1 MSVIRQLVCV
11 VWLASSALAGTP
23 ATPNIILITL
33 DTVRADR
40 MGFLGS
46 TRGLTPN
53 LDALAR
59 ESVVFSRAYSQVPL
73 TAPSHATIL
82 TGTYPQFHQVR
93 DFQVP
98 LAQDLPYAP
107 ELLRAKGYSTAAFIG
122 AMVLDPGVGL
132 ARGFDR
138 GFDTYDAG
146 FHEPY
151 PGEDRYTSTE
161 RRGAEVVAR
170 ALAWLKVHPRGPF
183 FMWLHLYDAHD
194 PYDPPDPYKSKY
206 AAVPYDGEIAYV
218 DSEVGKFLTQLRAQG
233 LYEGAVIALM
243 ADHGESLGDHGED
256 FHGFFLYDETIHVP
270 LVIKL
275 PEAASAGRAA
285 TGESSAGKII
295 ERRVGLVDVLP
306 TILQAVGIAVPPEV
320 QGESLL
326 GMMKPQP
333 QPAPTTA
340 EGAGASAVPE
350 TSQDRPSYAESE
362 YGHRA
367 YGWSSLRALRTGKY
381 LYIEAPRRELYDQS
395 VDPKAEHDLSSTSA
409 AVTATL
415 AVQLDSF
422 LQKTSS
428 ARELPKLIVDP
439 EAQAKLAA
447 LGYVATDSSV
457 SKAGAK
463 RGADLDIKDKIE
475 IGNLIHRANFLAEEG
490 RFQEAVPV
498 LRQLIAKEPAMA
510 LLYTKLGQCLML
522 MKDYPPAVPVL
533 RKLVELTPDSADARF
548 QLGEALLATQEYAA
562 AVPELENVVAK
573 MPRLA
578 KAHLLLA
585 TAYSRTGRTP
595 DAIKE
600 CNHVLEISPDD
611 YRGNLLLGRILMFS
625 GDPEAALP
633 KLKKA
638 AALQPKAPEPHR
650 ALSNAYLKLGRET
663 DAAREQSEA
672 KRLAAG
678 STE

>member
-1 MSVIRQLVCV
+1 
-11 VWLASSALAGTP
+11 
-23 ATPNIILITL
+23 
-33 DTVRADR
+33 
-40 MGFLGS
+40 
-46 TRGLTPN
+46 
-53 LDALAR
+53 
-59 ESVVFSRAYSQVPL
+59 
-73 TAPSHATIL
+73 
-82 TGTYPQFHQVR
+82 
-93 DFQVP
+93 
-98 LAQDLPYAP
+98 
-107 ELLRAKGYSTAAFIG
+107 
-122 AMVLDPGVGL
+122 
-132 ARGFDR
+132 
-138 GFDTYDAG
+138 
-146 FHEPY
+146 
-151 PGEDRYTSTE
+151 
-161 RRGAEVVAR
+161 
-170 ALAWLKVHPRGPF
+170 
-183 FMWLHLYDAHD
+183 
-194 PYDPPDPYKSKY
+194 
-206 AAVPYDGEIAYV
+206 
-218 DSEVGKFLTQLRAQG
+218 
-233 LYEGAVIALM
+233 
-243 ADHGESLGDHGED
+243 
-256 FHGFFLYDETIHVP
+256 
-270 LVIKL
+270 
-275 PEAASAGRAA
+275 
-285 TGESSAGKII
+285 
-295 ERRVGLVDVLP
+295 LVDVLP
-306 TILQAVGIAVPPEV
+306 TILQAVGIAVPQVV

-326 GMMKPQP
+326 GMMKPQL
-333 QPAPTTA
+333 QPAPTLA
-340 EGAGASAVPE
+340 EGAGASPVPE

-395 VDPKAEHDLSSTSA
+395 ADPRAGHDLSSTSA

-457 SKAGAK
+457 SKAGA
-463 RGADLDIKDKIE
+463 RQGADLDIKDKIE

-533 RKLVELTPDSADARF
+533 RKLVELTPDSADAHF